1 MKKNNLD
8 EMQEQ
13 KMLKIEHNG
22 FWIAFWGL
30 TAVIVV
36 QALLGGYLDH
46 IMGELAIL
54 VVLCFYT
61 VFGCL
66 KHGIWDRKL
75 KPDRK
80 TNLLVSL
87 AAGAFIGIF
96 YWIRLGKWFTNPM
109 YLLITAFGAALAIF
123 LLTFGL
129 LSLCSHF
136 YRKRRSKL
144 DQE

>member
-13 KMLKIEHNG
+13 KMLMIEHNG